1 MKNALVF
8 DIDNTLTPP
17 RRPLNQEMAD
27 ILKGLEIPFFLV
39 TGSDLP
45 LIKDQFFKPLHEF
58 GFRSEFDAF
67 LCNGATRYRCKF
79 SDTFSIETIRDFDF
93 QNYLGDDN
101 FEFMLSVIEDTLKME
116 EFKLPPP
123 MAVIGKQITFRH
135 SMVNVAP
142 IGRPEGKLTA
152 EAYNNRDELV
162 KHDIKTGF
170 RRKMLA
176 HLNARLTRL
185 REEKKLFISLGGE
198 TSFDIV
204 IEGNDKSYAI
214 HTLLNEGFEELIFFG
229 DALFEGGNDEAIL
242 HYINKWP
249 KDKQCPVQAIPVSN
263 WKETIEYLNKMGFIP
278 QA

>member
-17 RRPLNQEMAD
+17 RRALKQEMAD

-39 TGSDLP
+39 AGSDLP
-45 LIKDQFFKPLHEF
+45 LIKDQFIKPLHEF

-79 SDTFSIETIRDFDF
+79 SDTFSIDTIRDFDF

-101 FEFMLSVIEDTLKME
+101 FKFMLSVIEQTLKMK
-116 EFKLPPP
+116 EFLLPPP
-123 MAVIGKQITFRH
+123 MIVLGKQITFRH

-142 IGRPEGKLTA
+142 IGRPEGQLTA
-152 EAYNNRDELV
+152 EAYKNRDALV
-162 KHDIKTGF
+162 EYDNKTGF

-176 HLNARLTRL
+176 HLNDKLAKL
-185 REEKKLFISLGGE
+185 RDEKKLFISLGGE

-214 HTLLNEGFEELIFFG
+214 HTLLNEGFEELLFFG

-249 KDKQCPVQAIPVSN
+249 KDKHCPVQAIPVSN
-263 WKETIEYLNKMGFIP
+263 WKETIEHLNKMGLI
-278 QA
+278 

>member
-17 RRPLNQEMAD
+17 RRALKQEMAD

-39 TGSDLP
+39 AGSDLP
-45 LIKDQFFKPLHEF
+45 LIKDQFIKPLHEF

-79 SDTFSIETIRDFDF
+79 SDTFSIDTIRDFDF

-101 FEFMLSVIEDTLKME
+101 FKFMLSVIEQTLKMK
-116 EFKLPPP
+116 EFLLPPP
-123 MAVIGKQITFRH
+123 MIVLGKQITFRH

-142 IGRPEGKLTA
+142 IGRPEGQLTA
-152 EAYNNRDELV
+152 EAYKNRDALV
-162 KHDIKTGF
+162 EYDNKTGF

-176 HLNARLTRL
+176 HLNDKLAKL
-185 REEKKLFISLGGE
+185 RDEKKLFISLGGE

-214 HTLLNEGFEELIFFG
+214 HTLLNEGFEKLLFFG

-249 KDKQCPVQAIPVSN
+249 KDKHCPVQAIPVSN
-263 WKETIEYLNKMGFIP
+263 WKETIEHLNKMGLI
-278 QA
+278 